1 MSNLFEHCRTA
12 AKFAAL
18 RSNGEQKTVKVF
30 ASLQTEPPPSLR
42 CCKIKTN
49 EKQQRSLLLKSKNG
63 SVLRHKTLPFL

>member
-30 ASLQTEPPPSLR
+30 ASLQIECRSQTCLDYAEVQPNLR
-42 CCKIKTN
+42 KYVAFTN
-49 EKQQRSLLLKSKNG
+49 YGTREDRDYSD
-63 SVLRHKTLPFL
+63 